1 MNIFKKWV
9 IKIKLIIKDI
19 KTLYYLFYNSHYMY
33 VHVVVAM
40 TILSEDYSKFVLLES
55 NRTLEFHVQVQ

>member
-1 MNIFKKWV
+1 
-9 IKIKLIIKDI
+9 
-19 KTLYYLFYNSHYMY
+19 MY
-33 VHVVVAM
+33 VHVHVVVAM

>member
-19 KTLYYLFYNSHYMY
+19 KTFCYLFYNSHYMY